1 MNPYPI
7 YSLQDVDPR
16 SNKHSY
22 TTDPVIMQQALDMR
36 EAERKYYE
44 DLHKRVAAGASTVGG
59 IISLIPHPAAKIIG
73 GLLQLPD
80 IYYDIKDNINDPS
93 SKTNW
98 AHTGL
103 DFGSQL
109 RHLVPGQVDD
119 VLFQIPGLIDD
130 GYSALTGR
138 DIIKDIRRK
147 FATTPKNK
155 RSIKDKKNNK

>member
-1 MNPYPI
+1 MTPYPI
-7 YSLQDVDPR
+7 FSLQDVDPR
-16 SNKHSY
+16 SNKQSF
-22 TTDPVIMQQALDMR
+22 TTDPVIMKQALDAR

-44 DLHKRVAAGASTVGG
+44 DLYKRVASGASTVGG

-103 DFGSQL
+103 DFGGQL
-109 RHLVPGQVDD
+109 RHLIPGQVDD
-119 VLFQIPGLIDD
+119 VLFQIPGFIDD
-130 GYSALTGR
+130 SYTALTGR

-147 FATTPKNK
+147 LTTTPQNK
-155 RSIKDKKNNK
+155 RSVKDKKNNK

>member
-22 TTDPVIMQQALDMR
+22 TTDPVIMQQALDIR

-44 DLHKRVAAGASTVGG
+44 DLNKRIASGASTVGG

-98 AHTGL
+98 VHTGL

-119 VLFQIPGLIDD
+119 ALFQIPGLIDD

-138 DIIKDIRRK
+138 DIINDIRRK
-147 FATTPKNK
+147 LATTPKNK